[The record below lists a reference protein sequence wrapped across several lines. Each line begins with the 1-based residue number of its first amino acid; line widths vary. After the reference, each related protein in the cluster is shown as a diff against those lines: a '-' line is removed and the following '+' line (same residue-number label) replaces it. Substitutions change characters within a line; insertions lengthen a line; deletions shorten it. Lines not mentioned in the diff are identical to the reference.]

1 MKQLLARFFSS
12 LIHSTD
18 IYLEPTKCIGQPRW
32 LSGKGSTYN
41 VGDAGLIPGLGK
53 ILWRRKWQPTP
64 VILPEKSHGLRSL
77 VGYNPWGRRELDM
90 TEATEQ
96 ANVYF

>member
-1 MKQLLARFFSS
+1 MGGSDKLRDPDL
-12 LIHSTD
+12 H
-18 IYLEPTKCIGQPRW
+18 IYT
-32 LSGKGSTYN
+32 TTH
-41 VGDAGLIPGLGK
+41 K
-53 ILWRRKWQPTP
+53 IDNEQGPWSREWQPTP